1 MMTGIA
7 DCVIWTDKSLVWG
20 VVDWQK
26 LLALPESANLQ
37 RIEAKS
43 MNSVNGIITHPL
55 WGENSIEGRW
65 WQNALM
71 LGKTLNVDNRAPAEY
86 WSDERGYLF
95 LKIVDG
101 RGVELAIAVAPLELG
116 VRP

>member
-1 MMTGIA
+1 MSGIA
-7 DCVIWTDKSLVWG
+7 DCVLWMDHSRAWG
-20 VVDWQK
+20 GVDWAK
-26 LLALPESANLQ
+26 LRALPESANLQ

-43 MNSVNGIITHPL
+43 MGSSNGIITHHL
-55 WGENSIEGRW
+55 WGESSVQSRY
-65 WQNALM
+65 WQAALM
-71 LGKTLNVDNRAPAEY
+71 LAKTLNTDNRAPAEY

-95 LKIVDG
+95 LRIVDG